1 MAFGADYKRKYSS
14 HIWLSM
20 YPEVGSNMDITVS
33 TDRRDDY
40 LVKNAG
46 LPLFGFG
53 NLDFSAFSFVINR
66 VPKIQRIQLKV
77 KKFVYYKL
85 ILRVNHPGARATVL
99 GYDQQ
104 IRYSSNVK

>member
-20 YPEVGSNMDITVS
+20 LPEAGSSMDITVS
-33 TDRRDDY
+33 TDRREDY

-46 LPLFGFG
+46 LPLFGFHA
-53 NLDFSAFSFVINR
+53 LDFSAFSFIISR
-66 VPKIQRIQLKV
+66 VPKIQRIQMKV

-85 ILRVNHPGARATVL
+85 IFRVNHPGARATVL